1 MGSSWQQFSNA
12 TPPERGSFPLDFTGI
27 CNQNVKEY
35 LKCLKVNKSRAI
47 TCRTLLKEY
56 LDCRMKNNL
65 MDKEDFISLG
75 LEAESKPDNPPT
87 TTPSSK

>member
-27 CNQNVKEY
+27 CNQHVKEY
-35 LKCLKVNKSRAI
+35 LKCLKVNKSQASN
-47 TCRTLLKEY
+47 CRDLLKVY

-65 MDKEDFISLG
+65 MDKEDFTSLG
-75 LEAESKPDNPPT
+75 LEPKSNSDTQTEK
-87 TTPSSK
+87 SS